1 MPVLVIGELP
11 GGDAALDAR
20 MMQELGLQNAPA
32 PGAIAR
38 FAGPTANGW
47 RVISVW
53 ESEDAYRSFERER
66 VMPTPGSDPAARAP
80 ALERKLPSNAVTSWV
95 WAPTFHISTVVPTGT
110 VTWARA

>member
-1 MPVLVIGELP
+1 MAVLIIGEVP

-53 ESEDAYRSFERER
+53 ESEDAYRAFEREKL
-66 VMPTPGSDPAARAP
+66 MPAFQRLGVSP
-80 ALERKLPSNAVTSWV
+80 PSMQVSPLDSV
-95 WAPTFHISTVVPTGT
+95 RIAPTAAAQAG
-110 VTWARA
+110 R

>member
-1 MPVLVIGELP
+1 
-11 GGDAALDAR
+11 

-53 ESEDAYRSFERER
+53 ESEGAFRAFEREKL
-66 VMPTPGSDPAARAP
+66 MPVFQRLGVSPPAMQVSPLDSVRI
-80 ALERKLPSNAVTSWV
+80 S
-95 WAPTFHISTVVPTGT
+95 PTAATQAG
-110 VTWARA
+110 R